1 MMRCPRSRRCNA
13 VRPARAG
20 FTLVELMVAMLIFTI
35 GILALASTA
44 GVVVRQMGDSGRM
57 SVAASVAKS
66 RVERL
71 RLAPC
76 AVAVTDSAKTRGVSE
91 VWRLTPMTRSSQI
104 DVTITYTTKRGSRSQ
119 SYRSMVPCV

>member
-1 MMRCPRSRRCNA
+1 MTRRRNA
-13 VRPARAG
+13 ARPVRAG

-57 SVAASVAKS
+57 SVAAAVAKS
-66 RVERL
+66 RIEQL

-76 AVAVTDSAKTRGVSE
+76 AVAVSDSAKTRGVAE
-91 VWRLTPMTRSSQI
+91 VSRLTPMTRSSQI